1 MENLIIPN
9 FFYFCST
16 NIIFVDYAA
25 SRIKPYVR
33 QLPYLYLSGGWTE
46 LDIASR
52 SRQNNDTNVQQLL
65 NVPLEV
71 NTNEVIEPSGRNV
84 TKDSKFL
91 IYNRVPK
98 CGSTTLDDII
108 RIVRKHIQIC
118 TLGIVYLCSYI
129 PKYPRGQYHMT

>member
-1 MENLIIPN
+1 MLYWKIEN
-9 FFYFCST
+9 FTFGCTY
-16 NIIFVDYAA
+16 IIFVDYTA

-71 NTNEVIEPSGRNV
+71 NINEVITPSGRNV

-108 RIVRKHIQIC
+108 RNVRKHMHLC
-118 TLGIVYLCSYI
+118 TLYI
-129 PKYPRGQYHMT
+129 MYSICMFVL